1 MEILCRSARVANNAA
16 CADAD
21 EVRHILSHA
30 RLSPHLRHSRRAFS
44 EDDDTRAH
52 ATMMPLATT
61 IPHRATRFGARRRP
75 HVARSSTRALENRR
89 TSGVTFGYCAKKGRG
104 RAVLARASAGRD
116 REYYDWIDANGISA
130 PCVGIGYVGGGI
142 PDDNETYRGA
152 VVVRPVARGERAA
165 TLSIG

>member
-1 MEILCRSARVANNAA
+1 MRPRRRRRSSA
-16 CADAD
+16 ADAD

-30 RLSPHLRHSRRAFS
+30 RLSPHLRHSRRAS
-44 EDDDTRAH
+44 PEDDVTSAH

-89 TSGVTFGYCAKKGRG
+89 RTSGVTFGSGGMRKAKKGRG

-152 VVVRPVARGERAA
+152 VVVRPVARGARARR
-165 TLSIG
+165 SR